1 MIIVIINVNI
11 FYILK
16 ITLTAARTPLSLSI
30 WSTTVIW
37 TLCQDVFCVII
48 IIIVIIIIVIA
59 VIVVIVYIDV
69 IIVIITMWSTTLQL
83 QLQPLSPFFPP
94 CLRKISQPS
103 WHNRRKKPNFPSHLA
118 GRMEVTWCQKKL

>member
-48 IIIVIIIIVIA
+48 IIIVIIIIVIVVILVIA
-59 VIVVIVYIDV
+59 VIAYINV

-103 WHNRRKKPNFPSHLA
+103 WHGRRKKPNFPVHLA
-118 GRMEVTWCQKKL
+118 GRM